1 MSSIH
6 DTLQRESERYTIH
19 HGAFDRM
26 TRRRDRKR
34 RNERIAAL
42 VVGLAIAIGIV
53 AVGSAILRSDER
65 IPVDRKHRSLLRE
78 GEVLELGH
86 VDGATLYATDIATG
100 AKRTLTGAERPFA
113 CSDCSQLQLSEW
125 GLSAEGGWIAYVQ
138 GASGMP
144 DYGLWVLGANRDPIL
159 ATTEPSGWAWSPS
172 AELLAFGERREGAYE
187 VTLLDPATGERTTIV
202 TYPFWIAALAW
213 SPDGTQ
219 LAVAGS
225 PSGIQV
231 VVLETGRST
240 SIASAARDV
249 HNMSWSPDG
258 TRLVFEG
265 LAIDERG
272 HNVTEPN
279 QIRVVNVDGSD
290 DRILV
295 DHGVQ
300 QVPVQPTWSPDGTR
314 IAYVTW
320 PKGRQGD
327 LSEVWVIGAD
337 GSDATRLFHARCCLA
352 EHYAVNYAYMT
363 PGPVWSPDGSRIA
376 FLDLT
381 HDHWLSYPGFY
392 RAVASDGTGSAEWID
407 QIVAESWAQGR

>member
-6 DTLQRESERYTIH
+6 DSLQRESERYTIR

-65 IPVDRKHRSLLRE
+65 IPVDRKHHSLLRE
-78 GEVLELGH
+78 GEVLELGD
-86 VDGATLYATDIATG
+86 DGATLVATDTTTKAQ
-100 AKRTLTGAERPFA
+100 RTLA
-113 CSDCSQLQLSEW
+113 CSDCPQLGEW
-125 GLSAEGGWIAYVQ
+125 ALSAEGGWVAYRPY
-138 GASGMP
+138 GPSGCRGTCPP
-144 DYGLWVLGANRDPIL
+144 DHGLWVVGAKRDPIR

-172 AELLAFGERREGAYE
+172 AELLAFVEPRERRSEL
-187 VTLLDPATGERTTIV
+187 VLLDPATGERTTIV
-202 TYPFWIAALAW
+202 TSPFWSSALAW

-219 LAVAGS
+219 LAVAAR
-225 PSGIQV
+225 SGIQV

-240 SIASAARDV
+240 SIAPAARSVD
-249 HNMSWSPDG
+249 HMSWSPDG
-258 TRLVFEG
+258 TRLVFEE
-265 LAIDERG
+265 LAIDGRD
-272 HNVTEPN
+272 
-279 QIRVVNVDGSD
+279 QIGVVNVDGSD

-300 QVPVQPTWSPDGTR
+300 QDQVQPSWSPDGTR

-320 PKGRQGD
+320 SHSGGGSGIMTGPRRQGG
-327 LSEVWVIGAD
+327 LSEVWTIGAD
-337 GSDATRLFHARCCLA
+337 GSDATRLFHARCCVA
-352 EHYAVNYAYMT
+352 QPYAFLSALMT

-381 HDHWLSYPGFY
+381 HYDWLQKHGIH

-407 QIVAESWAQGR
+407 EVVAESWAQGR